1 MHTNLVAVNNTN
13 FLILRR
19 VGSEVR
25 HVLTSSSAQKS
36 QKAAYSREAYTRYK
50 HGGAA
55 IAGPPLGQPTKTGL
69 NKELKPQSLE
79 GDTGNLFVNYV
90 RQKFFREHKA

>member
-1 MHTNLVAVNNTN
+1 MKHISISFILLHTNLVAVNNT
-13 FLILRR
+13 LIFSWFVWV
-19 VGSEVR
+19 VGQKSR

-69 NKELKPQSLE
+69 NKELKPQKSRERHRGKSL
-79 GDTGNLFVNYV
+79 
-90 RQKFFREHKA
+90 